1 MQVTVPGQVKTRHQR
16 TPNFPIA
23 GVMKPTG
30 LYPVFCHPVLPGET
44 LDKGVIKWRV
54 LSKPIKHPLAGS
66 WLETWLCYVKF
77 TDIDRALGNMFITDT
92 YSTAGWTAAA
102 NNPRY
107 FVKSGQI
114 DWVRLCTE
122 RIAKAYFTHKDEAL
136 TLLDTVPQTKLSNNS
151 WYQNLMFRPAG
162 VTAANLPG
170 EGTDVQ
176 LTGFQVMQMMQMT
189 ELTYEN
195 YLKQYGVQSVSE
207 GIGEP
212 EILRYTRSWTVPV
225 NTVEPTTGA
234 PSSAW
239 VWSDEMVIDKPK
251 RFDEPGFLVL
261 VAAVRPKFYQGRTPY
276 SMVGNL
282 WGFTDW
288 FPAYNL
294 DDPAAG
300 VRLLVSTDPVIDPA
314 AVTTGP
320 FDLLYDHRDLLNHG
334 EQFVNLAFPTTPYP
348 VPVANSI
355 AIAAGNSPSK
365 LQGEYVS
372 QADIDA
378 LFVSATATDKFC
390 YYEGIGML
398 TINGHLQDTTR
409 A

>member
-1 MQVTVPGQVKTRHQR
+1 MQILTPSQVKTRHTR
-16 TPNFPIA
+16 TPNFPLA
-23 GVMKPTG
+23 GTMKPFG
-30 LYPVFCHPVLPGET
+30 LYPVMIHPVLPGET
-44 LDKGVIKWRV
+44 LQSASVKWRC
-54 LSKPIKHPLAGS
+54 LSKPIKHPLAGA

-77 TDIDRALGNMFITDT
+77 TDIDRALGQMFISDT
-92 YSTAGWTAAA
+92 YATTGWTAAA

-122 RIAKAYFTHKDEAL
+122 RVAKAYFTHKEEAL
-136 TLLDTVPQTKLSNNS
+136 TLIDTVPQVKLNNNS
-151 WYQNLMFRPAG
+151 WYQNLMFKPAG
-162 VTAANLPG
+162 VTTAQLPG
-170 EGTDVQ
+170 EGSDTQ

-189 ELTYEN
+189 ELTYEQ
-195 YLKQYGVQSVSE
+195 YLKQYGVQSVVD

-212 EILRYTRSWTVPV
+212 EILRYTRSWTVPT

-239 VWSDEMVIDKPK
+239 VWSDELSAEKPK
-251 RFDEPGFLVL
+251 RFDEPGFIVML
-261 VAAVRPKFYQGRTPY
+261 ASVRPKMYQANLPY
-276 SMVGNL
+276 SFVGNL

-300 VRLLVSTDPVIDPA
+300 VRVITSADPTIAPA
-314 AVTTGP
+314 AVTAGP

-334 EQFVNLAFPTTPYP
+334 EQFVNATTHPFAIP
-348 VPVANSI
+348 SSTGLK
-355 AIAAGNSPSK
+355 IAAGNSPSK
-365 LQGEYVS
+365 LQGEY
-372 QADIDA
+372 AELTDINS
-378 LFVSATATDKFC
+378 LFVSATATDQFC
-390 YYEGIGML
+390 YYEGIAMMR
-398 TINGHLQDTTR
+398 IDGHMKDTTR